1 MKWTPLGRGHQKE
14 KLEQLSSSANTRMWV
29 AFAEV
34 AKNESTFKFESTMM
48 VLKKLSAQSH
58 LISVLPNCAEFYI
71 DVYSLKRK
79 HFMS

>member
-34 AKNESTFKFESTMM
+34 AENEYIVWVHSDG
-48 VLKKLSAQSH
+48 LKEAVCPIPFDICASKL
-58 LISVLPNCAEFYI
+58 C
-71 DVYSLKRK
+71 
-79 HFMS
+79 